1 MKIKT
6 KKEYL
11 KVLDKLSKIMSKIVT
26 NEKEFLDLC
35 DAVEEYEKK
44 HFPIKSD
51 NK

>member
-11 KVLDKLSKIMSKIVT
+11 KALDKLSKIMSKVIT

-44 HFPIKSD
+44 YFPIESE